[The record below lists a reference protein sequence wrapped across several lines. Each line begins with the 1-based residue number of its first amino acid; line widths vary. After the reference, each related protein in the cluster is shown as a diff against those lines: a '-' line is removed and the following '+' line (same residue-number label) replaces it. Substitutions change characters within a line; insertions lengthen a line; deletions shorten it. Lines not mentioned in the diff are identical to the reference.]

1 MGDRLVDFP
10 AIHAKNLPYLFLTR
24 ICLYGSWRDVLKTI
38 ALMMNGTLQF
48 LRLGSF
54 RKFDLKM
61 FPKERDSE
69 VTDADLARFE
79 CQASWKY
86 DGFWQVF

>member
-1 MGDRLVDFP
+1 
-10 AIHAKNLPYLFLTR
+10 
-24 ICLYGSWRDVLKTI
+24 
-38 ALMMNGTLQF
+38 MMNGTLQF